1 MPLANVRSITASLE
15 AQCLDGI
22 PLPVCV
28 TGGEGRIVLR
38 NRAFQRLFPGADTVP
53 GDALAEA
60 GGRTYEIERRQVGT
74 GGMRWTVHSYIP
86 RDSAGDTFEELEQLW
101 FASDDA
107 LFALAGDGE
116 IELVNAAAERVLQLP
131 AVALRGRLWIEQLGE
146 ADRPAA
152 RQRLEQLR
160 ARPEPV
166 RLEARLRCPGA
177 ERWFSWALLPVRTV
191 GRLYC
196 VGRDVEEPRRQ
207 QRRLAETE
215 QLLSG
220 VLESAG
226 AGVVVLAPGDG
237 EWEVRFANPAA
248 ERTFG
253 AVLGPHSWQRAVA
266 GGLPEE
272 VRARMAQAARAGTEW
287 HQEIEWNRRILKV
300 SGTPLAG
307 GLVLSFLDVTEAR
320 RLATVA
326 ERTSNLVVITDA
338 EGRIEWVNG
347 HFVRVT
353 GYGLE
358 EARGRRPGSFLHGA
372 ETDQATVKRMRAAIR
387 AGAGFREELVNYSK
401 AGQKYWIELDVQPVR
416 TGGAVTNF
424 VAIETEVTE
433 RKRSE
438 VALRAALERE
448 RQLNEVRTRLIA
460 TMSHEFRTPLTVI
473 GSSADLLEMM
483 LGVEAGSKPAQH
495 LGQIR
500 KKVKQMVEM
509 LNELLEARRAEA
521 ENPAPR
527 PGAFDFAAQVSEVVA
542 ELRQT
547 APEGQEIQWEPPP
560 GPCPVWLDA
569 KMTRAVVQNLVGN
582 AVKYSPRR
590 TPVRVALEVGEAEL
604 EWTVEDGGIGIPAA
618 DLDKVFG
625 SFHRARNVGNIPG
638 TGLGLAIVK
647 RFVEQHGGTIAVASE
662 AGRGTR
668 FRLRLPRRLEPAGAD
683 AGEVHLE

>member
-1 MPLANVRSITASLE
+1 MPLANVRALTANFE
-15 AQCLDGI
+15 AECLDGI

-28 TGGEGRIVLR
+28 TSSEDRIVLR
-38 NRAFQRLFPGADTVP
+38 NRAFQRLFPGAETAP
-53 GDALAEA
+53 GDALVEA
-60 GGRTYEIERRQVGT
+60 GGRTYQIERRQAASG
-74 GGMRWTVHSYIP
+74 RARRTVHCYIP
-86 RDSAGDTFEELEQLW
+86 RDSAGDAFEELQQLW

-107 LFALAGDGE
+107 LFALTGDGE
-116 IELVNAAAERVLQLP
+116 IELANAAAERVLQLP
-131 AVALRGRLWIEQLGE
+131 AAALRGRSWVEQLGE

-160 ARPEPV
+160 ARAEPV
-166 RLEARLRCPGA
+166 RLQARLRCAGA
-177 ERWFSWALLPVRTV
+177 ERWFSWGLLPVRTV
-191 GRLYC
+191 GRVYC
-196 VGRDVEEPRRQ
+196 VGRDIEEPRQQ
-207 QRRLAETE
+207 QRRLAEAE

-220 VLESAG
+220 VLASAG
-226 AGVVVLAPGDG
+226 AGVVVLAPDAG

-253 AVLGPHSWQRAVA
+253 VLGPDSWERAVA
-266 GGLPEE
+266 AGLPEE
-272 VRARMAQAARAGTEW
+272 VRARMAQAARAGEEW

-300 SGTPLAG
+300 AGTPLGG

-338 EGRIEWVNG
+338 EGRIEWVNA

-353 GYGLE
+353 GYTLE
-358 EARGRRPGSFLHGA
+358 EARGRRPASFLHGA
-372 ETDQATVKRMRAAIR
+372 ETDQATVRRMRAAIR

-401 AGQKYWIELDVQPVR
+401 AGEKYWIELDVQPVR

-438 VALRAALERE
+438 AALRAALERE

-500 KKVKQMVEM
+500 NKVKQMVEM
-509 LNELLEARRAEA
+509 LNELLEVRQAEA
-521 ENPAPR
+521 ENPSPR
-527 PGAFDFAAQVSEVVA
+527 PGAFDFAAHVSEVVA

-547 APEGQEIQWEPPP
+547 APEGQEIHWEPPAEA
-560 GPCPVWLDA
+560 CPVWLDP
-569 KMTRAVVQNLVGN
+569 KMTRAVLQNLVAN

-590 TPVRVALEVGEAEL
+590 TPVQVTLEVGEVDLA
-604 EWTVEDGGIGIPAA
+604 WTVEDGGIGIPAA

-662 AGRGTR
+662 AGQGTR
-668 FRLRLPRRLEPAGAD
+668 FRVRLPRRLEQTG
-683 AGEVHLE
+683 GEDNRE